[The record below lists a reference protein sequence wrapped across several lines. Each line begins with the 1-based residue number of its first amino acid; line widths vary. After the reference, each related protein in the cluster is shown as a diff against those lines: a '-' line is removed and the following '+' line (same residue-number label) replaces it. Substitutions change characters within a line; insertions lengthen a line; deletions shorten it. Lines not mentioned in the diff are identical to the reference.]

1 MPAEKLLDPRLKPVM
16 IVTNASGQALMK
28 DHESARSGLRNN
40 VSEES
45 IELNQGQKV
54 KSPNYVSRADWLT
67 LAILTFVNLI
77 NYMDRYTIAGIL
89 SEVREGLDIN
99 NEQAGLL
106 QTAFVASFMIFAPL
120 FGYLGDRCNRKW
132 VMVVGITIWS
142 VATLLGSFME
152 DFYSFVAMR
161 ALVGIGE
168 ASYTTIAPT
177 ILSDLFVKEMRSKAL
192 AIFYFAIPVGSGLGY
207 VVGQGLSAAFGS
219 WHWALRGTP
228 ILGAVAVLGIVFFLK
243 DPPRGESEGHEQLKA
258 TSYTQDL
265 KSLMANKSFILTT
278 LGFTCVTFCTGALG
292 WWGNLFLVDAV
303 KSMADVES
311 PMDPGSIPFI
321 FGIVTML
328 SGVVGVPVGSI
339 LSVKLRPKFARSD
352 PIICGAGLVIASIFL
367 CIAIFTCNKAF
378 ILAFVLIFFGE
389 IALNLNW
396 SIVADILL
404 YVVVPTR
411 RGTAE
416 AIQILFSHLF
426 GDAGSPYLI
435 GKVSD
440 ALKNDYITNDFLGGM
455 GLKNCAEIT
464 DWNLENSANL
474 TAQQNATME
483 ICNSTRDFYSM
494 QYSLIINI
502 LFVFLGGICFFISAI
517 YIVKDKERVERF
529 VADGHD
535 SEQYQHEKE
544 DMIKSESNSQ
554 WSEDDS
560 PPILVASS
568 HQQNSQNNEQNS
580 QNNQTSL
587 SALQNCQKSRE
598 INAANKL
605 EPLLK
610 PLAHKKPET
619 EKPTI
624 A

>member
-16 IVTNASGQALMK
+16 IVNNASSQALMK
-28 DHESARSGLRNN
+28 DHEAASSGLRNN

-54 KSPNYVSRADWLT
+54 KSPNYVSKADWIT

-89 SEVREGLDIN
+89 SEVRSGLDIN

-120 FGYLGDRCNRKW
+120 FGYLGDRFNRKW
-132 VMVVGITIWS
+132 VMVVGIAVWS

-152 DFYSFVAMR
+152 DFYSFLVMR
-161 ALVGIGE
+161 AIVGIGE

-207 VVGQGLSAAFGS
+207 VVGQGLSSAFGS

-228 ILGAVAVLGIVFFLK
+228 ILGAFAVLGIVFFLK
-243 DPPRGESEGHEQLKA
+243 DPPRGESEGHDQLKA
-258 TSYTQDL
+258 TSYTEDL
-265 KSLMANKSFILTT
+265 KSLMCNKSFILTT

-303 KSMADVES
+303 KAMGES
-311 PMDPGSIPFI
+311 EWPMDPEGIPFV

-339 LSVKLRPKFARSD
+339 LSVKLRPKFARTD
-352 PIICGAGLVIASIFL
+352 PIICGLGLVIASIFL
-367 CIAIFTCNKAF
+367 CIAIFTCNYAF

-404 YVVVPTR
+404 YVVAPTR

-435 GKVSD
+435 GVVSD
-440 ALKNDYITNDFLGGM
+440 SLKKDYITNDFVAGIDKQICPDHIREFLDPEF
-455 GLKNCAEIT
+455 KNVTI
-464 DWNLENSANL
+464 L
-474 TAQQNATME
+474 TAAQNETIT

-502 LFVFLGGICFFISAI
+502 FMVFLGGICFFLSAI
-517 YIVKDKERVERF
+517 YIIKDKERVERF
-529 VADGHD
+529 VADED
-535 SEQYQHEKE
+535 EQFRDEKE

-560 PPILVASS
+560 PPILVASKNN
-568 HQQNSQNNEQNS
+568 QNSTEDE
-580 QNNQTSL
+580 
-587 SALQNCQKSRE
+587 KSRQ
-598 INAANKL
+598 IDAANKL

-610 PLAHKKPET
+610 PLATFKPET
-619 EKPTI
+619 ETNQHLPRV
-624 A
+624 

>member
-16 IVTNASGQALMK
+16 IVNNASGQALMK
-28 DHESARSGLRNN
+28 DHEAASAGLRNN

-54 KSPNYVSRADWLT
+54 KSPNYVSRADWIT

-89 SEVREGLDIN
+89 SDVRSGLDIN

-132 VMVVGITIWS
+132 VMVVGIAIWS

-152 DFYSFVAMR
+152 DFYSFLVMR
-161 ALVGIGE
+161 AIVGVGE

-228 ILGAVAVLGIVFFLK
+228 ILGAIAVLGIVFFLK

-258 TSYTQDL
+258 TSYTEDL
-265 KSLMANKSFILTT
+265 KSLVSNKSFILTT

-303 KSMADVES
+303 KSMPSIEE
-311 PMDPGSIPFI
+311 PMDPKGIPFV

-328 SGVVGVPVGSI
+328 SGVVGVPLGSI
-339 LSVKLRPKFARSD
+339 LSVKLRPKAARSD
-352 PIICGAGLVIASIFL
+352 PLICGVGLVISSIFL
-367 CIAIFTCNKAF
+367 CIAIFTCNHAF
-378 ILAFVLIFFGE
+378 VLAFVLIFFGE

-435 GKVSD
+435 GVVSD
-440 ALKNDYITNDFLGGM
+440 SLKKDYITNDYVAGFDTPVQICPDEIREFLTPEF
-455 GLKNCAEIT
+455 KNFE
-464 DWNLENSANL
+464 NL
-474 TAQQNATME
+474 TAAQNETIE

-502 LFVFLGGICFFISAI
+502 FMVFLGGICFFLSAI
-517 YIVKDKERVERF
+517 YIIKDKERVERF
-529 VADGHD
+529 VADEG
-535 SEQYQHEKE
+535 EQSRNEKE

-554 WSEDDS
+554 WSEDDG
-560 PPILVASS
+560 PPILVAS
-568 HQQNSQNNEQNS
+568 QNNQNSQ
-580 QNNQTSL
+580 
-587 SALQNCQKSRE
+587 KSHQ
-598 INAANKL
+598 IDAANRL

-610 PLAHKKPET
+610 PSAAFKTET
-619 EKPTI
+619 ETNQQLPRV
-624 A
+624 

>member
-16 IVTNASGQALMK
+16 IVNNASSQALMK
-28 DHESARSGLRNN
+28 DHEAASAGLRNN

-54 KSPNYVSRADWLT
+54 KSPNYVSRADWIT

-89 SEVREGLDIN
+89 SQVRTGLEIN

-106 QTAFVASFMIFAPL
+106 QTAFVASFMVFAPL

-152 DFYSFVAMR
+152 EFYSFLVMR
-161 ALVGIGE
+161 AIVGIGE

-207 VVGQGLSAAFGS
+207 VVGQGLSEAFGS

-228 ILGAVAVLGIVFFLK
+228 ILGAIAVLAIIFFLT

-258 TSYTQDL
+258 TSYAEDL
-265 KSLMANKSFILTT
+265 KSLVSNKSFILTT

-303 KSMADVES
+303 KSMGSSEE
-311 PMDPGSIPFI
+311 PMDPKGIPFV

-328 SGVVGVPVGSI
+328 SGIVGVPLGSI
-339 LSVKLRPKFARSD
+339 LSVKLRPKFARTD
-352 PIICGAGLVIASIFL
+352 PVICGVGLVISSIL
-367 CIAIFTCNKAF
+367 LAIAIFTCNHAF
-378 ILAFVLIFFGE
+378 ILAFILIFFGE

-435 GKVSD
+435 GVVSD
-440 ALKNDYITNDFLGGM
+440 SLKKDYITDEYVHANFDACPHDIRKFLSEDF
-455 GLKNCAEIT
+455 KDFE
-464 DWNLENSANL
+464 SL
-474 TAQQNATME
+474 TAAQNETIT

-502 LFVFLGGICFFISAI
+502 FMVFLGGICFFLSAI
-517 YIVKDKERVERF
+517 YIIRDKERVERF
-529 VADGHD
+529 VADED
-535 SEQYQHEKE
+535 EQSRNEKE

-560 PPILVASS
+560 PPILVASKNN
-568 HQQNSQNNEQNS
+568 QNSTTEIDEKTRQ
-580 QNNQTSL
+580 
-587 SALQNCQKSRE
+587 

-610 PLAHKKPET
+610 PET
-619 EKPTI
+619 ETNQQLPRV
-624 A
+624 